1 MDNPGKQRLT
11 KIQRQEVEQAI
22 LNCKLSRMSVQ
33 DTQQTIAE
41 KLNIH
46 LSESWITHIRM
57 RFKAKCQKDIKH
69 MGLDRY
75 EFISHYMERIAE
87 VRNLQAKF
95 WEEWAKIQDPVS
107 RINCLKEARE
117 QTVLLT
123 DLIEHLPN
131 ISQVDIT
138 QTQRLEISPRPE
150 TDEQQPQF

>member
-11 KIQRQEVEQAI
+11 KIQRQEVENAI
-22 LNCKLSRMSVQ
+22 LNCKLTRMSVQ
-33 DTQQTIAE
+33 QTQEVIAE

-57 RFKAKCQKDIKH
+57 RFKAKCQKDIKK

-75 EFISHYMERIAE
+75 EFISNYMERIAE
-87 VRNLQAKF
+87 VKNMQDKF
-95 WEEWAKIQDPVS
+95 WEEWAKVKDPVS
-107 RINCLKEARE
+107 RINCLREARE

-123 DLIEHLPN
+123 DLIEHLPS

-138 QTQRLEISPRPE
+138 QTQRLEISSNSEPE
-150 TDEQQPQF
+150 QPSTKF

>member
-11 KIQRQEVEQAI
+11 KIQRQEVEQII
-22 LNCKLSRMSVQ
+22 LNAKLSRLSVQ
-33 DTQQTIAE
+33 ETQRIIST

-46 LSESWITHIRM
+46 LSETWITHIRM
-57 RFKAKCQKDIKH
+57 RFKANCQKEVKR

-75 EFISHYMERIAE
+75 EFMSHYMERIAE
-87 VRNLQAKF
+87 IKNLQTKF
-95 WEEWAKIQDPVS
+95 WEEWKKIDDPAT

-123 DLIEHLPN
+123 DLIEHLPS

-138 QTQRLEISPRPE
+138 QTQRFEISSNSEPE
-150 TDEQQPQF
+150 QPSTKF